1 MKKQDSRTA
10 LRLPSE
16 QRQKIDQLIQ
26 ERKFKN
32 LSQAIR
38 EAITLFLSN
47 EGQALQDFLSKQGEP
62 PA

>member
-38 EAITLFLSN
+38 EAINLFLSN
-47 EGQALQDFLSKQGEP
+47 EGQALQDFLTKQGES